1 VAGLSRFHGISDLEV
16 RELLRH
22 RPHRS
27 EHTVPRPA
35 LGWFALAALY
45 LAGCVLNAMLALS
58 TSRMW
63 PLVLAAALGAISA
76 LCLYAAARRLR
87 R

>member
-1 VAGLSRFHGISDLEV
+1 M
-16 RELLRH
+16 LRQ

-27 EHTVPRPA
+27 ARNVLLHPA

-45 LAGCVLNAMLALS
+45 LAGCVLNFMLSMS
-58 TSRMW
+58 TARVW
-63 PLVLAAALGAISA
+63 PLVLAVTLGVIAG
-76 LCLYAAARRLR
+76 LCVYAAARRLR

>member
-1 VAGLSRFHGISDLEV
+1 VDLEV
-16 RELLRH
+16 RQMLRH

-27 EHTVPRPA
+27 AHTVLLHPA

-45 LAGCVLNAMLALS
+45 LAGCVLNTMLAMS

-63 PLVLAAALGAISA
+63 PLVLSVALGVISG
-76 LCLYAAARRLR
+76 LCLAAAARRLR
-87 R
+87 Q

>member
-1 VAGLSRFHGISDLEV
+1 M
-16 RELLRH
+16 LRQ

-27 EHTVPRPA
+27 ARSVLFHPA

-45 LAGCVLNAMLALS
+45 LAGCVLNFMLSMS
-58 TSRMW
+58 TSRVW
-63 PLVLAAALGAISA
+63 PLVLAGTLGVIAA
-76 LCLYAAARRLR
+76 LCLYAAARSLR

>member
-1 VAGLSRFHGISDLEV
+1 M
-16 RELLRH
+16 LRQ

-27 EHTVPRPA
+27 ARNLLLHPG

-45 LAGCVLNAMLALS
+45 LAGCVLNLMLSVS
-58 TSRMW
+58 TSRLW
-63 PLVLAAALGAISA
+63 PLVLSATLGVIAG
-76 LCLYAAARRLR
+76 LCMYAAVRSLR

>member
-1 VAGLSRFHGISDLEV
+1 M
-16 RELLRH
+16 LRH
-22 RPHRS
+22 RPHRNV
-27 EHTVPRPA
+27 HTVLLHPA
-35 LGWFALAALY
+35 LGWFVLATLY

-58 TSRMW
+58 TSRVW
-63 PLVLAAALGAISA
+63 PLVLAVTLGAISG

>member
-1 VAGLSRFHGISDLEV
+1 M
-16 RELLRH
+16 LRH

-27 EHTVPRPA
+27 AHTVLLHPA

-45 LAGCVLNAMLALS
+45 LAGCVLNALLALS
-58 TSRMW
+58 TSRVW
-63 PLVLAAALGAISA
+63 PLVLAVALGSISG